1 MTGTDVTQLKNILID
16 KKYLSGSFAKGTIL
30 FDNEIEK
37 AVISFQN
44 KIGIDADGIVDTQ
57 TVYFLKK

>member
-1 MTGTDVTQLKNILID
+1 MYVDGDWVR
-16 KKYLSGSFAKGTIL
+16 AKGTTL

-37 AVISFQN
+37 AVIAFQN
-44 KIGIDADGIVDTQ
+44 NIGIDADGIVDTQ